1 MNTNEQ
7 HDARQ
12 NTQNRN
18 IVSTAKNIFGWKL
31 LIPFIYFSFFHLVV
45 SGMDGVAWKNFPLLM
60 AIMEGGFFLFLFLC
74 ARKFFLYY
82 NSKKSSATGDEDN
95 ENGGASFQ

>member
-18 IVSTAKNIFGWKL
+18 IVATAKNIFGWKL
-31 LIPFIYFSFFHLVV
+31 LIPFIYFSF
-45 SGMDGVAWKNFPLLM
+45 G
-60 AIMEGGFFLFLFLC
+60 
-74 ARKFFLYY
+74 
-82 NSKKSSATGDEDN
+82 
-95 ENGGASFQ
+95 